1 MSGNLEDEVRA
12 FDVDDSSSGKPF
24 RPSSRSGSRYER
36 RGEEVGVLGEEV
48 LVRGFEFMR
57 VIY

>member
-24 RPSSRSGSRYER
+24 RPSSGSGSRYER
-36 RGEEVGVLGEEV
+36 RGGGSFGGGSVGQGL
-48 LVRGFEFMR
+48 
-57 VIY
+57 